1 MSAPAVRRLGDLR
14 RADAAEVGGKAAQL
28 GELIA
33 AGARVPDGLVLTVAA
48 GQMSADER
56 GSLLQAGVAHLGSG
70 PFAVRSSGI
79 AEDGAERSF
88 AGMYET
94 VLDVPADELPAA
106 TDRVLASAQAARA
119 KAYGPAVNGHMAGI

>member
-14 RADAAEVGGKAAQL
+14 KADATEVGGKAAQL

-33 AGARVPDGLVLTVAA
+33 AGARVPDGVVLSIAA
-48 GQMSADER
+48 GRLSAER
-56 GSLLQAGVAHLGSG
+56 RSLLRAGAADLGSG

-94 VLDVPADELPAA
+94 VLDVPADGLPAA
-106 TDRVLASAQAARA
+106 VDRVLASAQAARA
-119 KAYGPAVNGHMAGI
+119 KAYGAAANGHMAV